1 MIDQTISHYRI
12 VEKLGGGGM
21 GIIYKAEDVKLGRF
35 VALKFLPDD
44 VAKDPQALTRFQREA
59 KAASALNHP
68 NICTI
73 YEIDDQ
79 HGVAFIAMEFLE
91 GVTLKHRIVGRP
103 LDMELIFRLAID
115 ITDALDAAHAKGI
128 VHRDIKPANIFVTER
143 GHAKILDFGLAKLSG
158 KPGPPGDANAETID
172 VDPHLTSPGTALGTV
187 AYMSPEQARA
197 KPLDARTD
205 LFSFG
210 AVLYEMVTGQL
221 PFRGDST
228 ATIFE
233 AILNRAP
240 VAPVRLNPDVPPK
253 LEDIIR
259 KALEKDRQLRYQHA
273 SEMRADLQ
281 RLKRDTDSNASV
293 APAEA
298 SPVGKSGGSS
308 VAAASIAAPPSDPG
322 SGHSPEMARE
332 LYTGATGNQVLPENS
347 AASQTTTAAAR
358 LQLKINTL
366 SRALTAM
373 GVISSLSLLALAG
386 FGWMYSRHQTP
397 SRSVVRAALPPPEDV
412 AFYSLQVEGGRPALS
427 PDGKQLVFTGRHK
440 TGAVMLWL
448 RRMDLQTSKALPGT
462 EGAGHPFWSPDSRS
476 IAFFADGKMKRIE
489 ADGTS
494 LKTICDAGLSPRGGA
509 WNPDGVIIFTP
520 GISDVLYRVSA
531 QGGARVSITQ
541 LTPSLGEESYRWP
554 QFLPD
559 GNHYLFFLR
568 STDKSRTGIYV
579 GSLDSKEHRMVL
591 NTGYA
596 ATYAAPG
603 YLLYMRDQT
612 LVVQRFDADNATLM
626 GEPMSLPDSVGF
638 MAGNSEAMFSAS
650 QTGVLVYYP
659 APSTGAGWELLWY
672 DLAGHKISSVG
683 HDFFLQPAVSPDGS
697 KIAVG
702 IYDGQW
708 WTPDIWILDLSRGT
722 KIRFTFGP
730 GIKTAPVWQPDGQA
744 IVYSSLQKGYEHIYR
759 KSLNGGVDPEILLA
773 TDGVNEIPRS
783 FCRDGRY
790 LAYTRR
796 EGGENPKNNAWILP
810 LFGDGKPFP
819 LMQSQ
824 LDVVEPTF
832 SPDCKW
838 VAFVSREPR
847 QSEVYVA
854 SFPGGARRYQV
865 STGGGANPHWRADGK
880 ELYFLGPLSGDL
892 MAVESQE
899 IGQELKLGTQ
909 RMLFA
914 THAIASGSNG
924 RLGTYDSDGR
934 RFLVNGDSTA
944 LSDIPLTLVLN
955 WDTDL
960 KE

>member
-12 VEKLGGGGM
+12 VAKLGGGGM

-35 VALKFLPDD
+35 VALKFLPDA

-91 GVTLKHRIVGRP
+91 GVTLKHRMSGRP
-103 LDMELIFRLAID
+103 LDMDLIFRLAID

-143 GHAKILDFGLAKLSG
+143 GHAKILDFGLAKLSAR
-158 KPGPPGDANAETID
+158 PPGDANAETID
-172 VDPHLTSPGTALGTV
+172 VDPHLTGPGMALGTV

-210 AVLYEMVTGQL
+210 SVLYEMVTGQL
-221 PFRGDST
+221 PFRGDSS

-233 AILNRAP
+233 AILNRTPA
-240 VAPVRLNPDVPPK
+240 APVRLNPDVPPK
-253 LEDIIR
+253 LEDIIY
-259 KALEKDRQLRYQHA
+259 KALEKNCNLRYQHA

-281 RLKRDTDSNASV
+281 RLKRDTESDALV
-293 APAEA
+293 VPAET
-298 SPVGKSGGSS
+298 SPAGKGDSGSI
-308 VAAASIAAPPSDPG
+308 AAASTAGPRSDPG
-322 SGHSPEMARE
+322 SDHASEMAPEHDTGESEIRE
-332 LYTGATGNQVLPENS
+332 LPEKLR
-347 AASQTTTAAAR
+347 TTRTTSVTAPS
-358 LQLKINTL
+358 QLKINKL
-366 SRALTAM
+366 SQALVAM
-373 GVISSLSLLALAG
+373 GVIAALSLLTLAG
-386 FGWMYSRHQTP
+386 LTWMYSRRPTS
-397 SRSVVRAALPPPEDV
+397 SRSVVRAALPPPEDA
-412 AFYSLQVEGGRPALS
+412 AFYSLQVEGGRPAIS
-427 PDGKQLVFTGRHK
+427 PDGKQLVFIARRK
-440 TGAVMLWL
+440 TGAIMLWV
-448 RRMDLQTSKALPGT
+448 RRLDLQTSKALPGT

-489 ADGTS
+489 ADGAS

-531 QGGARVSITQ
+531 QGGARVPITE
-541 LTPSLGEESYRWP
+541 LAPNSGEQSHRWP

-559 GNHYLFFLR
+559 GNHYQFFLR
-568 STDKSRTGIYV
+568 SADKSRTGIYV
-579 GSLDSKEHRMVL
+579 GSLDSKQHRMVL

-596 ATYAAPG
+596 ATYVAPG

-612 LVVQRFDADNATLM
+612 LVAHRFDSRKGNVIGD
-626 GEPMSLPDSVGF
+626 PMSLPDSVGF

-650 QTGVLVYYP
+650 QTGVLIYYP
-659 APSTGAGWELLWY
+659 APSTGAGWELFWY
-672 DLAGHKISSVG
+672 DTAGHKISSVG
-683 HDFFLQPAVSPDGS
+683 HDFFLQPAVSADGS

-722 KIRFTFGP
+722 KIRLTFGP
-730 GIKTAPVWQPDGQA
+730 GIQTAPVWQPDGQA
-744 IVYSSLQKGYEHIYR
+744 IVYSSSQNGYEHIYR

-773 TDGVNEIPRS
+773 TDGVNETPRS
-783 FCRDGRY
+783 FCRDGHY

-796 EGGENPKNNAWILP
+796 DGGENPKNNAWILP
-810 LFGDGKPFP
+810 LFGDRKPFP
-819 LMQSQ
+819 LMESQ
-824 LDVVEPTF
+824 LDVVDPTF

-838 VAFVSREPR
+838 VAFVSRDPR
-847 QSEVYVA
+847 QPEVYVA

-892 MAVESQE
+892 MSVEVQE
-899 IGQELKLGTQ
+899 IGPDLKLGTQ
-909 RMLFA
+909 RMRFA

-924 RLGTYDSDGR
+924 RLGTYDSDGW

-944 LSDIPLTLVLN
+944 VSDVPLTLVLN
-955 WDTDL
+955 WDADL

>member
-1 MIDQTISHYRI
+1 
-12 VEKLGGGGM
+12 
-21 GIIYKAEDVKLGRF
+21 
-35 VALKFLPDD
+35 
-44 VAKDPQALTRFQREA
+44 
-59 KAASALNHP
+59 
-68 NICTI
+68 
-73 YEIDDQ
+73 
-79 HGVAFIAMEFLE
+79 
-91 GVTLKHRIVGRP
+91 
-103 LDMELIFRLAID
+103 
-115 ITDALDAAHAKGI
+115 
-128 VHRDIKPANIFVTER
+128 
-143 GHAKILDFGLAKLSG
+143 
-158 KPGPPGDANAETID
+158 
-172 VDPHLTSPGTALGTV
+172 
-187 AYMSPEQARA
+187 
-197 KPLDARTD
+197 
-205 LFSFG
+205 
-210 AVLYEMVTGQL
+210 
-221 PFRGDST
+221 
-228 ATIFE
+228 
-233 AILNRAP
+233 
-240 VAPVRLNPDVPPK
+240 
-253 LEDIIR
+253 
-259 KALEKDRQLRYQHA
+259 
-273 SEMRADLQ
+273 
-281 RLKRDTDSNASV
+281 
-293 APAEA
+293 
-298 SPVGKSGGSS
+298 
-308 VAAASIAAPPSDPG
+308 
-322 SGHSPEMARE
+322 
-332 LYTGATGNQVLPENS
+332 
-347 AASQTTTAAAR
+347 
-358 LQLKINTL
+358 
-366 SRALTAM
+366 
-373 GVISSLSLLALAG
+373 
-386 FGWMYSRHQTP
+386 
-397 SRSVVRAALPPPEDV
+397 
-412 AFYSLQVEGGRPALS
+412 
-427 PDGKQLVFTGRHK
+427 
-440 TGAVMLWL
+440 
-448 RRMDLQTSKALPGT
+448 
-462 EGAGHPFWSPDSRS
+462 
-476 IAFFADGKMKRIE
+476 
-489 ADGTS
+489 
-494 LKTICDAGLSPRGGA
+494 
-509 WNPDGVIIFTP
+509 
-520 GISDVLYRVSA
+520 
-531 QGGARVSITQ
+531 
-541 LTPSLGEESYRWP
+541 
-554 QFLPD
+554 
-559 GNHYLFFLR
+559 
-568 STDKSRTGIYV
+568 
-579 GSLDSKEHRMVL
+579 
-591 NTGYA
+591 
-596 ATYAAPG
+596 
-603 YLLYMRDQT
+603 
-612 LVVQRFDADNATLM
+612 
-626 GEPMSLPDSVGF
+626 
-638 MAGNSEAMFSAS
+638 
-650 QTGVLVYYP
+650 
-659 APSTGAGWELLWY
+659 LWY

>member
-35 VALKFLPDD
+35 VALKFLPDE

-91 GVTLKHRIVGRP
+91 GITLKHRILGRP
-103 LDMELIFRLAID
+103 LGMELILRLAID

-128 VHRDIKPANIFVTER
+128 VHRDIKPANLFVTER
-143 GHAKILDFGLAKLSG
+143 GHAKILDFGLAKLSAKQG
-158 KPGPPGDANAETID
+158 LPGDASAETID
-172 VDPHLTSPGTALGTV
+172 GDTHLTSPGTALGTV

-197 KPLDARTD
+197 EPLDARTD

-221 PFRGDST
+221 PFRGNSS

-253 LEDIIR
+253 LEDIIH
-259 KALEKDRQLRYQHA
+259 KALEKDRRLRYQHA
-273 SEMRADLQ
+273 SEMRADLE
-281 RLKRDTDSNASV
+281 RLKRDTDSDASV

-298 SPVGKSGGSS
+298 SAAGKASFS
-308 VAAASIAAPPSDPG
+308 SIAAMSIAEPTSDPV
-322 SGHSPEMARE
+322 SGQAPATPRDSNSDVTGNRE
-332 LYTGATGNQVLPENS
+332 LSESPRPS
-347 AASQTTTAAAR
+347 HTTTAAAH
-358 LQLKINTL
+358 LQSKINTL
-366 SRALTAM
+366 SQALVAM
-373 GVISSLSLLALAG
+373 GVIAALSLIALAG
-386 FGWMYSRHQTP
+386 LGWLYSRHQTS
-397 SRSVVRAALPPPEDV
+397 SRSVVRAALPPPDD
-412 AFYSLQVEGGRPALS
+412 ASFYSLQVEGGRPAIS
-427 PDGKQLVFTGRHK
+427 PDGKQLVFTARSK

-448 RRMDLQTSKALPGT
+448 RRLDLQTSKALPGT

-476 IAFFADGKMKRIE
+476 IAFFADGKMKQIE
-489 ADGTS
+489 ADGAS

-509 WNPDGVIIFTP
+509 WNPEGVIIFTP

-531 QGGARVSITQ
+531 QGGERVPITR
-541 LTPSLGEESYRWP
+541 LAPNSGEESHRWP

-559 GNHYLFFLR
+559 GNRYLFFSR
-568 STDKSRTGIYV
+568 SSDKSRTGIYL
-579 GSLDSKEHRMVL
+579 GSLDSKEHRMIL

-596 ATYAAPG
+596 ATFVAPG

-612 LVVQRFDADNATLM
+612 VVAHRFDPDKGILIGN
-626 GEPMSLPDSVGF
+626 PMSLPDSVGF

-650 QTGVLVYYP
+650 QTGILVYYP
-659 APSTGAGWELLWY
+659 APKTGAGWELFWY
-672 DLAGHKISSVG
+672 DITGRRISSIG

-722 KIRFTFGP
+722 KIRLTFGP
-730 GIKTAPVWQPDGQA
+730 GIQTAPVWQPDGQA

-759 KSLNGGVDPEILLA
+759 KTLNGGVDPEVLLA

-790 LAYTRR
+790 LAFTRR
-796 EGGENPKNNAWILP
+796 EGGENPKNNSWILP
-810 LFGDGKPFP
+810 LFGDRKPFP
-819 LMQSQ
+819 LLKSQ
-824 LDVVEPTF
+824 LDVVDPTF

-847 QSEVYVA
+847 QPEVYVA
-854 SFPGGARRYQV
+854 SFPDGARRYQV

-880 ELYFLGPLSGDL
+880 ELYFLGPLSGNL
-892 MAVESQE
+892 MSVEVQE
-899 IGQELKLGTQ
+899 TRLELKLGTQ

-924 RLGTYDSDGR
+924 RLGTYDSDGVH
-934 RFLVNGDSTA
+934 FLVNGDSTA
-944 LSDIPLTLVLN
+944 LSDVPLTLVLN
-955 WDTDL
+955 WDADL
-960 KE
+960 KK

>member
-1 MIDQTISHYRI
+1 
-12 VEKLGGGGM
+12 M
-21 GIIYKAEDVKLGRF
+21 GVIYKAEDVKLGRF

-79 HGVAFIAMEFLE
+79 HGAAFIAMEFLE

-158 KPGPPGDANAETID
+158 MQGHPGNANATTID
-172 VDPHLTSPGTALGTV
+172 LDPRLTSPGTALGTV

-210 AVLYEMVTGQL
+210 AVLYEMATGQL

-240 VAPVRLNPDVPPK
+240 VAPVRLNPDVPTK
-253 LEDIIR
+253 LEDIIH
-259 KALEKDRQLRYQHA
+259 KALEKDRNLRYQHA
-273 SEMRADLQ
+273 SEMRADLE
-281 RLKRDTDSNASV
+281 RLKRDTDSDASV
-293 APAEA
+293 VSSEA
-298 SPVGKSGGSS
+298 SPAGKGSRGSISADSMTAPLDPRSGNAPEMGFELYGDAAGNPELREKLRTDQTTA
-308 VAAASIAAPPSDPG
+308 VAAP
-322 SGHSPEMARE
+322 
-332 LYTGATGNQVLPENS
+332 
-347 AASQTTTAAAR
+347 
-358 LQLKINTL
+358 LQLKINKL
-366 SRALTAM
+366 SLALVAM
-373 GVISSLSLLALAG
+373 GVIAALLLLTLSGLV
-386 FGWMYSRHQTP
+386 WMYSRRQT
-397 SRSVVRAALPPPEDV
+397 SSGSVVRAALPPPED
-412 AFYSLQVEGGRPALS
+412 AFYALQVEGGPPAIS
-427 PDGKQLVFTGRHK
+427 PDGKQLVFVARRK
-440 TGAVMLWL
+440 TGDVMLWV
-448 RRMDLQTSKALPGT
+448 RRLDLQTSKAMPGT
-462 EGAGHPFWSPDSRS
+462 EGARHPFWSPDSRS

-489 ADGTS
+489 ADGAS
-494 LKTICDAGLSPRGGA
+494 LKTICDAGLSPRGAA
-509 WNPDGVIIFTP
+509 WNLDGVIIFTP

-531 QGGARVSITQ
+531 QGGAPIPITQ
-541 LTPSLGEESYRWP
+541 LAPNSGEESHRWP

-559 GNHYLFFLR
+559 GKHYLFFSR
-568 STDKSRTGIYV
+568 STDKHRTGIYL
-579 GSLDSKEHRMVL
+579 GSLDSKENRIVL

-596 ATYAAPG
+596 ATYVAPG

-612 LVVQRFDADNATLM
+612 LVAHRFDPRKGSLIGD
-626 GEPMSLPDSVGF
+626 PMSLPDSVAL
-638 MAGNSEAMFSAS
+638 MPGNSEAMFSAS
-650 QTGVLVYYP
+650 QTGVLVYYS
-659 APSTGAGWELLWY
+659 APSTGSGWELLWY

-683 HDFFLQPAVSPDGS
+683 HDFFLQPAASPDGT

-708 WTPDIWILDLSRGT
+708 WTPDIWIFDLVRGT
-722 KIRFTFGP
+722 KLRFTFGP
-730 GIKTAPVWQPDGQA
+730 GIQTAPVWQPDGRA

-759 KSLNGGVDPEILLA
+759 KSLNGSADPEILLA
-773 TDGVNEIPRS
+773 TVGVNETPRS

-790 LAYTRR
+790 LAYTRQ
-796 EGGENPKNNAWILP
+796 EGSVKAQKVAWILP
-810 LFGDGKPFP
+810 LFGDHKPFP
-819 LMQSQ
+819 LIQSQ
-824 LDVVEPTF
+824 LDIEEPTF

-838 VAFVSREPR
+838 VAFVSRDPR
-847 QSEVYVA
+847 QPEPEVYVT

-865 STGGGANPHWRADGK
+865 STGGGANPHWRGDGK
-880 ELYFLGPLSGDL
+880 ELYFLGPSSGGRDL
-892 MAVESQE
+892 TAVEMQE
-899 IGQELKLGTQ
+899 IGQDLKLSTQ

-914 THAIASGSNG
+914 SHAIGLWSGG

-934 RFLVNGDSTA
+934 HFLVNGDSTA
-944 LSDIPLTLVLN
+944 LSDVPLTLVLN
-955 WDTDL
+955 WAADL

>member
-91 GVTLKHRIVGRP
+91 GITLKYRILGRP
-103 LDMELIFRLAID
+103 LDMELILRLAID

-128 VHRDIKPANIFVTER
+128 VHRDIKPANLFVTER
-143 GHAKILDFGLAKLSG
+143 GHAKVLDFGLAKLSAKQG
-158 KPGPPGDANAETID
+158 LPGDASAETID
-172 VDPHLTSPGTALGTV
+172 GDTHLTSPGTALGTV

-197 KPLDARTD
+197 EPLDARTD

-221 PFRGDST
+221 PFRGNSS
-228 ATIFE
+228 AMIFE

-240 VAPVRLNPDVPPK
+240 VAPVRLNPDVPRK
-253 LEDIIR
+253 LEDIIH
-259 KALEKDRQLRYQHA
+259 KALEKDRRLRYQHA

-281 RLKRDTDSNASV
+281 RLKRDTDSDV
-293 APAEA
+293 AVVPADTFPA
-298 SPVGKSGGSS
+298 IKANSS
-308 VAAASIAAPPSDPG
+308 SIAAVSLTAPTSEPVSGQIPKTPSERD
-322 SGHSPEMARE
+322 
-332 LYTGATGNQVLPENS
+332 TDATGSRALSENGPT
-347 AASQTTTAAAR
+347 SQTTTPVAR
-358 LQLKINTL
+358 FPLKINKL
-366 SRALTAM
+366 SRALVAM
-373 GVISSLSLLALAG
+373 SVIAALSLLALAG
-386 FGWMYSRHQTP
+386 LGWLYSRHQT
-397 SRSVVRAALPPPEDV
+397 SFRSVVRAALPPPED
-412 AFYSLQVEGGRPALS
+412 ASFYSLQVEGGRPAIS
-427 PDGKQLVFTGRHK
+427 PDGTQLVFTARPK

-448 RRMDLQTSKALPGT
+448 RRLDLQTSKALPGT

-489 ADGTS
+489 ADGAS

-509 WNPDGVIIFTP
+509 WNSEGVIIFTP

-531 QGGARVSITQ
+531 QGGERVAITQ
-541 LTPSLGEESYRWP
+541 LVRNSGEESHRWP

-559 GNHYLFFLR
+559 GNHYLFFSR
-568 STDKSRTGIYV
+568 SSDKSRTGIYV

-596 ATYAAPG
+596 ATYVAPG

-612 LVVQRFDADNATLM
+612 VVAHRFDPDKGVLVGN
-626 GEPMSLPDSVGF
+626 PMSLPDSVGF

-650 QTGVLVYYP
+650 QTGILVYYP
-659 APSTGAGWELLWY
+659 APKAGAGWELFWY
-672 DLAGHKISSVG
+672 DVAGRKISSIG

-722 KIRFTFGP
+722 KIRLTFGP
-730 GIKTAPVWQPDGQA
+730 GIQTAPVWQPDGQA

-759 KSLNGGVDPEILLA
+759 KTLNGGVDPEVLLA
-773 TDGVNEIPRS
+773 TDGVSEVPRS

-790 LAYTRR
+790 LAFTRR
-796 EGGENPKNNAWILP
+796 EGGENPKNKAWILP
-810 LFGDGKPFP
+810 LFGDRKPFP
-819 LMQSQ
+819 LMKSL
-824 LDVVEPTF
+824 LDVADPTF

-847 QSEVYVA
+847 QTEVYVA
-854 SFPGGARRYQV
+854 SFPDGARRYQV

-880 ELYFLGPLSGDL
+880 ELYFLGPPSGNL
-892 MAVESQE
+892 MSVEVQE
-899 IGQELKLGTQ
+899 TGLELKLGTQ

-924 RLGTYDSDGR
+924 RLGTYDSDGLH
-934 RFLVNGDSTA
+934 FLVNGDSTA
-944 LSDIPLTLVLN
+944 LSDVPLTLVLN
-955 WDTDL
+955 WDADL